1 MSIGYR
7 LFILDNIDIYK
18 LLDLITDPKIQD
30 IIKKLI
36 DNYGTL
42 DGVIYFLD
50 SYSFDKDV
58 ISILKSLG
66 IVSEVDGKLYIIIPN
81 LKVFKSIY
89 TY

>member
-42 DGVIYFLD
+42 NGVIYYLD
-50 SYSFDKDV
+50 SYPFDKEI